1 MSSKEVGIEEARK
14 RLGDLVTA
22 AQQGTD
28 IVLTRNGKPA
38 ARIARHQEDIVV
50 TLDLRQ
56 TAATV
61 IARAR
66 ANSGLTAAEFDY
78 DIRLNGIGG
87 PLGPLG
93 NEAYRLA
100 NAHMPDVEPGR
111 DNGMDERTANQL
123 RLWEALQPELEA
135 YGKRCRER
143 KFTNWSNAA
152 RDTGKR
158 IQYAD

>member
-1 MSSKEVGIEEARK
+1 MSSTEVGIEGARK

-28 IVLTRNGKPA
+28 IIITRNGKPA
-38 ARIARHQEDIVV
+38 AHLTRHREDIVV
-50 TLDLRQ
+50 TMDLHQ

-78 DIRLNGIGG
+78 EVLREGIGG

-93 NEAYRLA
+93 NEVYGLA
-100 NAHMPDVEPGR
+100 NAHMPEVVPGQENR
-111 DNGMDERTANQL
+111 MDERTTNHLA
-123 RLWEALQPELEA
+123 LWEALQPELEA

-143 KFTNWSNAA
+143 RYANWSNAA
-152 RDTGKR
+152 RDLGKR